1 LYLRLSTTTITA
13 ALECRLI
20 QPQFRVVLIRQV
32 TKGNTMSDLTVIDSS
47 VMIASPHSHLAA
59 PVDRLSSLFALRLV
73 LTLGPKFNLRRD
85 INDVMTLSARH
96 LVWPVSIAQKVQ
108 KFLSFRCTEMPVWA
122 GVGKLSP
129 DEFIARHGVW
139 NGTYDDTTLFYYL
152 DEFCKQ
158 NGKDVL
164 ALFQGTVDALE
175 KMTRDSSIRL
185 TDNIG
190 MLAKVL
196 ALNAAETTLIRCA
209 ALAKCTRDLRPV
221 LVDCKAASA
230 AEAHAMLGEVA
241 KVSPNEIAVALKPG
255 GRLESLALIDT
266 PIAEHN
272 ITDLGDLMRLSD
284 RLLPV
289 LLEAYE
295 SESAMMAAFTKP
307 ATASELTL
315 ADYPHVEADARYLAA
330 LLKSATERS
339 EKGVNVLIYGAP
351 GTGKTE
357 FAKVITA
364 LSGAELYEV
373 ECFDREGQSLSGKER
388 YRSLQ
393 VSQSFI
399 KGRNNTVLL
408 FDEVED
414 VFPSNPSDML
424 NLFLGDDNHR
434 GSVNGK
440 AWVNQTLEN
449 NPVPTIWI
457 SNSISQIDPA
467 YRRRFQF
474 HLELKNP
481 PQNVRANITRK
492 HLAGLDVSED
502 FVEKLATRKTLTPAQ
517 IHAAARFAQL
527 THGQVED
534 GVEALMLKQ
543 LERSDEALGYKE
555 ENDKSQYRPLVTT
568 YDLSL
573 LNIETRHPVE
583 KIIAALK
590 NKGTG
595 SLCFF
600 GMPGTGKTALGEH
613 IAKSMERPLIIKK
626 ASDLMSKYVGETE
639 QQMAAMFKEA
649 EQEKAVLL
657 LDEADSF
664 LQNRALAQRSYEIT
678 EVNEML
684 QGMERF
690 KGVFICTTNLF
701 DRIDEAALRRFTFKI
716 QFKPLTREQRE
727 KMFATE
733 ALEGNSANFTGKI
746 SDRLNKLQMLTPGD
760 FAAVKRQMT
769 LLDETLTP
777 DDFLEQLEQEHKV
790 KPDIKWARTIG
801 F

>member
-1 LYLRLSTTTITA
+1 
-13 ALECRLI
+13 
-20 QPQFRVVLIRQV
+20 
-32 TKGNTMSDLTVIDSS
+32 MSDLNDSN
-47 VMIASPHSHLAA
+47 VLIASPHAHLAV
-59 PVDRLSSLFALRLV
+59 PIDRLSALLALKLV
-73 LTLGPKFNLRRD
+73 LSLGPKFNLRRD
-85 INDVMTLSARH
+85 INDVMTLTARH

-108 KFLSFRCTEMPVWA
+108 KFLTHRCVEMPAWA

-129 DEFIARHGVW
+129 EEFIARHGVW

-158 NGKDVL
+158 NAKDLL
-164 ALFQGTVDALE
+164 ALFQGTVDALD
-175 KMTRDSSIRL
+175 KATRDAPLRL

-196 ALNAAETTLIRCA
+196 SLGAAERTLIQCA
-209 ALAKCTRDLRPV
+209 ALAKCTRDLRPI

-230 AEAHAMLGEVA
+230 AEAHAMLAEVA
-241 KVSPNEIAVALKPG
+241 KVPANDIAVALKPG

-284 RLLPV
+284 RLLPI
-289 LLEAYE
+289 LLEPYE

-307 ATASELTL
+307 SKPSELTL
-315 ADYPHVEADARYLAA
+315 SDYPHVEADARYLAA

-357 FAKVITA
+357 FAKVISA

-373 ECFDREGQSLSGKER
+373 ECFDREGQSLNGKER

-393 VSQSFI
+393 VSQSFL
-399 KGRNNTVLL
+399 KGRGNTVLL

-414 VFPSNPSDML
+414 VFPSNPSEML
-424 NLFLGDDNHR
+424 NMFLADDHHR

-457 SNSISQIDPA
+457 SNSINQIDPA

-492 HLAGLDVSED
+492 HLAGLDVSAD
-502 FVEKLATRKTLTPAQ
+502 FVEKLATRRTLTPAQ

-527 THGQVED
+527 TFGKVEGQVD
-534 GVEALMLKQ
+534 DSVEALMLKQ
-543 LERSDEALGYKE
+543 LERSDEALGHSDE
-555 ENDKSQYRPLVTT
+555 SDKSQYRPLVTT

-583 KIIAALK
+583 KIINALK
-590 NKGTG
+590 SKGAGT
-595 SLCFF
+595 LCFF

-613 IAKSMERPLIIKK
+613 IAKSIKRPLIIKK

-727 KMFATE
+727 KMFVTE
-733 ALEGNSANFTGKI
+733 ALDGVTANISSNI

-760 FAAVKRQMT
+760 FAAVKRQIT
-769 LLDETLTP
+769 LLDETLSA
-777 DDFLEQLEQEHKV
+777 DEFLTQLEQEHKV
-790 KPDIKWARTIG
+790 KPDIKWARSIG

>member
-1 LYLRLSTTTITA
+1 
-13 ALECRLI
+13 
-20 QPQFRVVLIRQV
+20 
-32 TKGNTMSDLTVIDSS
+32 MSDEFDSN
-47 VMIASPHSHLAA
+47 VMIASPHGPLTA
-59 PVDRLSSLFALRLV
+59 PVDRLSTLFALRLV
-73 LTLGPKFNLRRD
+73 LSLGPKFNLRRD
-85 INDVMTLSARH
+85 INDIMTLAARH

-108 KFLSFRCTEMPVWA
+108 KFLVGRCAEMPAWA

-129 DEFIARHGVW
+129 EEFITRHGVW

-158 NGKDVL
+158 NGKDIL
-164 ALFQGTVDALE
+164 ALFQGSVDALA
-175 KMTRDSSIRL
+175 KQTRDTPVRL
-185 TDNIG
+185 TENIG
-190 MLAKVL
+190 MLARVL
-196 ALNAAETTLIRCA
+196 SLTAAERTLIECA
-209 ALAKCTRDLRPV
+209 ALAKCTRDLRPI

-241 KVSPNEIAVALKPG
+241 KVSPNDIAVALKPG

-284 RLLPV
+284 RLLPI
-289 LLEAYE
+289 LLEPYE
-295 SESAMMAAFTKP
+295 SEGAMMAAFTRPSK
-307 ATASELTL
+307 ASDLSVS
-315 ADYPHVEADARYLAA
+315 DYPHVEADARYLAA
-330 LLKSATERS
+330 LLKSAAQRR

-364 LSGAELYEV
+364 LAGAELYEV
-373 ECFDREGQSLSGKER
+373 ECFDREGQSLTGKER

-393 VSQSFI
+393 VSQSFL
-399 KGRNNTVLL
+399 KGRENTVLL

-414 VFPSNPSDML
+414 VFPSNPSEML
-424 NLFLGDDNHR
+424 NMFLAEEHHR

-440 AWVNQTLEN
+440 AWVNQTLES

-457 SNSISQIDPA
+457 SNSINQIDPA

-492 HLAGLDVSED
+492 HLSGLDVSAE
-502 FVEKLATRKTLTPAQ
+502 FIEKLAARRTLTPAQ

-527 THGQVED
+527 THGHVED
-534 GVEALMLKQ
+534 NVEALLLKQ
-543 LERSDEALGYKE
+543 LERSDEALGHKDD
-555 ENDKSQYRPLVTT
+555 NDRGQFRPLVTT

-573 LNIETRHPVE
+573 LNIETRHPVD
-583 KIIAALK
+583 KIINALK
-590 NKGTG
+590 NKDSGT
-595 SLCFF
+595 LCFF

-613 IAKSMERPLIIKK
+613 IAKSIEKPLIIKK

-639 QQMAAMFKEA
+639 QNMAAMFKEA

-664 LQNRALAQRSYEIT
+664 LQNRALAQRSYEVT

-727 KMFATE
+727 KMFVTE
-733 ALEGNSANFTGKI
+733 ALDGNAANLTGGVA
-746 SDRLNKLQMLTPGD
+746 DRLNKLQLLTPGD
-760 FAAVKRQMT
+760 FAAVKRQIT
-769 LLDETLTP
+769 LLDETMTP
-777 DDFLEQLEQEHKV
+777 EEFLAQLEQEHKV
-790 KPDIKWARTIG
+790 KPDVKFARSIG

>member
-1 LYLRLSTTTITA
+1 MNQMSTDREFDAGVTIAGPQSAHSTPIDRLST
-13 ALECRLI
+13 
-20 QPQFRVVLIRQV
+20 
-32 TKGNTMSDLTVIDSS
+32 
-47 VMIASPHSHLAA
+47 
-59 PVDRLSSLFALRLV
+59 LFALRLV

-96 LVWPVSIAQKVQ
+96 LIWPVSIAQKVQ
-108 KFLSFRCTEMPVWA
+108 KFLAGRCVDMPAWA
-122 GVGKLSP
+122 GVGKLTP
-129 DEFIARHGVW
+129 EEFIARHGVW

-158 NGKDVL
+158 NAKDLL
-164 ALFQGTVDALE
+164 ALFQTTVDALE
-175 KMTRDSSIRL
+175 KSTRDTPVRIQQ
-185 TDNIG
+185 NID

-196 ALNAAETTLIRCA
+196 TLNPSERALILCA
-209 ALAKCTRDLRPV
+209 SLAKVSRDLRPI

-230 AEAHAMLGEVA
+230 AEAHAMLGDVM
-241 KVSPNEIAVALKPG
+241 KVSPNDVGVAMKPG
-255 GRLESLALIDT
+255 GRLESLALIDA

-284 RLLPV
+284 RLLPI
-289 LLEAYE
+289 LQENYADE
-295 SESAMMAAFTKP
+295 GEMMAAFTKP
-307 ATASELTL
+307 ARASELTL
-315 ADYPHVEADARYLAA
+315 TDYPHVEDDARYLAA
-330 LLKSATERS
+330 MLKAATSRG

-357 FAKVITA
+357 FAKVVSA

-373 ECFDREGQSLSGKER
+373 ECFDREGQSLTGKER

-393 VSQSFI
+393 VSQSFL
-399 KGRNNTVLL
+399 KGRTNTVLL

-414 VFPSNPSDML
+414 VFPTNPSEAL
-424 NLFLGDDNHR
+424 NMFLSDERHR

-440 AWVNQTLEN
+440 AWVNQTLES

-457 SNSISQIDPA
+457 SNSINQIDPA

-492 HLAGLDVSED
+492 HLSGLDVTDE
-502 FVEKLATRKTLTPAQ
+502 FVEKLAARRTLTPAQ

-527 THGQVED
+527 AKGEVADSVEEL
-534 GVEALMLKQ
+534 VLKQ
-543 LERSDEALGYKE
+543 LDRSDAALGFKE
-555 ENDKSQYRPLVTT
+555 EDRESKFRPLVTT

-573 LNIETRHPVE
+573 LNIESRHPVDKMIE
-583 KIIAALK
+583 AIAK
-590 NKGTG
+590 KGKA
-595 SLCFF
+595 SLCFY

-613 IAKSMERPLIIKK
+613 IAKSIERPLIIKK
-626 ASDLMSKYVGETE
+626 ASDLVSKYVGETE
-639 QQMAAMFKEA
+639 QNMAAMFKEA
-649 EQEKAVLL
+649 TTEKAVLL

-664 LQNRALAQRSYEIT
+664 LRARSMAQRSYEVT

-684 QGMERF
+684 QQMERF
-690 KGVFICTTNLF
+690 DGVFICTTNLI
-701 DRIDEAALRRFTFKI
+701 DQVDEAALRRFTFKI

-727 KMFATE
+727 RMFATE
-733 ALEGNSANFTGKI
+733 ALDGDTSKFTEKI
-746 SDRLNKLQMLTPGD
+746 RNGLHKMEMLTPGD
-760 FAAVKRQMT
+760 FAAVKRQIV
-769 LLDETLTP
+769 LFDETLP
-777 DDFLEQLEQEHKV
+777 PEEFLAQLEQEHRV

>member
-1 LYLRLSTTTITA
+1 MFSNHFDDSTITIPA
-13 ALECRLI
+13 
-20 QPQFRVVLIRQV
+20 
-32 TKGNTMSDLTVIDSS
+32 
-47 VMIASPHSHLAA
+47 PHAHLAT
-59 PVDRLSSLFALRLV
+59 PIDRMSSLLALRLV
-73 LTLGPKFNLRRD
+73 LSLGAKFNLRRD
-85 INDVMTLSARH
+85 INDVMTLTARH

-108 KFLSFRCTEMPVWA
+108 KFLAHRCTDMPAWA
-122 GVGKLSP
+122 GVAKLSP
-129 DEFIARHGVW
+129 QEFITRHGLW

-158 NGKDVL
+158 NTKDLL
-164 ALFQGTVDALE
+164 ALFQTTADALD
-175 KMTRDSSIRL
+175 KSTRDVPIRIS
-185 TDNIG
+185 DNIE

-196 ALNAAETTLIRCA
+196 GLNAAERSLILYA
-209 ALAKCTRDLRPV
+209 ALAKCSRDLRPI

-230 AEAHAMLGEVA
+230 AEAHVMLGEVA
-241 KVSPNEIAVALKPG
+241 KVSPNDIAVAMKPA

-284 RLLPV
+284 RLLPI
-289 LLEAYE
+289 LQESYE
-295 SESAMMAAFTKP
+295 SEAAMMAAFTKP
-307 ATASELTL
+307 ATPSLLTL
-315 ADYPHVEADARYLAA
+315 ADYPHVEDDARYLAA
-330 LLKSATERS
+330 LLKTATARN
-339 EKGVNVLIYGAP
+339 EKGVNVLMYGAP

-357 FAKVITA
+357 FAKVIAA
-364 LSGAELYEV
+364 LAGTELYEV

-393 VSQSFI
+393 VSQSFL
-399 KGRNNTVLL
+399 KGRGNTVLL

-414 VFPSNPSDML
+414 VFPSNPSEML
-424 NLFLGDDNHR
+424 NMFLSDEHHR

-440 AWVNQTLEN
+440 AWVNQTLES
-449 NPVPTIWI
+449 NPIPTIWI
-457 SNSISQIDPA
+457 SNSINQIDPA

-481 PQNVRANITRK
+481 PQQVRANITRK
-492 HLAGLDVSED
+492 HLSGLDVSEE
-502 FVEKLATRKTLTPAQ
+502 FVGKLAERRTLTPAQ

-527 THGQVED
+527 THGEVPDSVED
-534 GVEALMLKQ
+534 LVLKQ
-543 LERSDEALGYKE
+543 LDRADAALGNKDE
-555 ENDKSQYRPLVTT
+555 DKKSEFRACVTT

-573 LNIETRHPVE
+573 LNTETRHPIE
-583 KIIAALK
+583 KIVGALK
-590 NKGTG
+590 TKGKGT
-595 SLCFF
+595 LCFY

-613 IAKSMERPLIIKK
+613 IAKSIERPLIIKK

-649 EQEKAVLL
+649 TSEKAVLL

-664 LQNRALAQRSYEIT
+664 LQSRALAQRSYEVT

-684 QGMERF
+684 QQMERF
-690 KGVFICTTNLF
+690 EGVFICTTNLI

-727 KMFATE
+727 KMFITE
-733 ALEGNSANFTGKI
+733 ALEGNAANFTGKM
-746 SDRLNKLQMLTPGD
+746 SDALHKMAMLTPGD
-760 FAAVKRQMT
+760 FASVKRQIT
-769 LLDETLTP
+769 LFDETISP
-777 DDFLEQLEQEHKV
+777 EDFLAQLEQEHKI
-790 KPDIKWARTIG
+790 KPDVKWSRGIG

>member
-1 LYLRLSTTTITA
+1 
-13 ALECRLI
+13 
-20 QPQFRVVLIRQV
+20 
-32 TKGNTMSDLTVIDSS
+32 MSDLNVINSS
-47 VMIASPHSHLAA
+47 VMIASPHAHLAA
-59 PVDRLSSLFALRLV
+59 PVDRLSSLFALKLV

-85 INDVMTLSARH
+85 INDVMTLAARH

-108 KFLSFRCTEMPVWA
+108 RFLSHRCTEMPAWA
-122 GVGKLSP
+122 GVAKLAP
-129 DEFIARHGVW
+129 DEFISRHGVW

-175 KMTRDSSIRL
+175 KSTRDTPIRL

-196 ALNAAETTLIRCA
+196 ALTAAERTLIQCA

-230 AEAHAMLGEVA
+230 AEAHAMLGDVA
-241 KVSPNEIAVALKPG
+241 KVPANDIAVALKPG

-284 RLLPV
+284 RLLPI

-307 ATASELTL
+307 AKASELTL

-357 FAKVITA
+357 FAKVIST

-393 VSQSFI
+393 VSQSFL

-414 VFPSNPSDML
+414 VFPSNPSEML
-424 NLFLGDDNHR
+424 NMFLADDSHR

-457 SNSISQIDPA
+457 SNSINQIDPA

-502 FVEKLATRKTLTPAQ
+502 FVEKLAARKTLTPAQ

-590 NKGTG
+590 NKGAG

-613 IAKSMERPLIIKK
+613 IAKSIERPLIIKK

-733 ALEGNSANFTGKI
+733 ALEGNPANLTGKI
-746 SDRLNKLQMLTPGD
+746 CDRLNKLQMLTPGD
-760 FAAVKRQMT
+760 FASVKRQIA
-769 LLDETLTP
+769 LLDETLSP
-777 DDFLEQLEQEHKV
+777 DEFLEQLEQEHKV

>member
-1 LYLRLSTTTITA
+1 
-13 ALECRLI
+13 
-20 QPQFRVVLIRQV
+20 
-32 TKGNTMSDLTVIDSS
+32 MSELTESDSAIL
-47 VMIASPHSHLAA
+47 IASPHAQLAA
-59 PVDRLSSLFALRLV
+59 PVDRLSSLFALKLV
-73 LTLGPKFNLRRD
+73 LSLGPKFNLRRD
-85 INDVMTLSARH
+85 INDVMTLTARH

-108 KFLSFRCTEMPVWA
+108 KFLGHRCAEMPAWA
-122 GVGKLSP
+122 GVGKLAP
-129 DEFIARHGVW
+129 EEFIARHGVW

-164 ALFQGTVDALE
+164 ALFQGTVDALD
-175 KMTRDSSIRL
+175 KLTRGSDIRL
-185 TDNIG
+185 TQNIG

-196 ALNAAETTLIRCA
+196 SLNPAERTLIQCA

-230 AEAHAMLGEVA
+230 AEAHAMLGDVA
-241 KVSPNEIAVALKPG
+241 KVSANDIAVALKPG

-284 RLLPV
+284 RLLPI

-307 ATASELTL
+307 AKASALTL

-357 FAKVITA
+357 FAKVISA

-393 VSQSFI
+393 VSQSFL
-399 KGRNNTVLL
+399 KGRGNTVLL

-414 VFPSNPSDML
+414 VFPSNPSEML
-424 NLFLGDDNHR
+424 NMFLGDDNHR

-502 FVEKLATRKTLTPAQ
+502 FVEKLAARKTLTPAQ

-543 LERSDEALGYKE
+543 LERSDEALGHKE
-555 ENDKSQYRPLVTT
+555 ESEKSRYRPLVTT

-573 LNIETRHPVE
+573 LNIETRHPIE
-583 KIIAALK
+583 KIITALK
-590 NKGTG
+590 NKGAG
-595 SLCFF
+595 SLCFY

-733 ALEGNSANFTGKI
+733 ALDGNSANLTGKI
-746 SDRLNKLQMLTPGD
+746 CDRLNKLQMLTPGD
-760 FAAVKRQMT
+760 FASVKRQIT

-777 DDFLEQLEQEHKV
+777 DEFLEQLEQEHKV

>member
-1 LYLRLSTTTITA
+1 
-13 ALECRLI
+13 
-20 QPQFRVVLIRQV
+20 
-32 TKGNTMSDLTVIDSS
+32 MSDSMDSS
-47 VMIASPHSHLAA
+47 VMIASPHAHLAA
-59 PVDRLSSLFALRLV
+59 PVDRLSSLFALKLV
-73 LTLGPKFNLRRD
+73 LSLGPKFNLRRD

-108 KFLSFRCTEMPVWA
+108 KFLSHRCVEMPAWA

-129 DEFIARHGVW
+129 DEFIARHGLW

-175 KMTRDSSIRL
+175 KSTRDSSVRL

-196 ALNAAETTLIRCA
+196 ALTAAERTLIQCA
-209 ALAKCTRDLRPV
+209 ALAKCSRDLRPV
-221 LVDCKAASA
+221 LVDCKASSA
-230 AEAHAMLGEVA
+230 AEAHAMLGDVA
-241 KVSPNEIAVALKPG
+241 KVSANDIAVALKPG

-284 RLLPV
+284 RLLPI
-289 LLEAYE
+289 LMEAYE

-307 ATASELTL
+307 AKASELTL
-315 ADYPHVEADARYLAA
+315 TDYPHVEADARYLAA

-357 FAKVITA
+357 FAKVISA

-393 VSQSFI
+393 VSQSFL
-399 KGRNNTVLL
+399 KGRGDTVLL

-414 VFPSNPSDML
+414 VFPSNPSEML

-457 SNSISQIDPA
+457 SNSINQIDPA

-492 HLAGLDVSED
+492 HLVGLDVSEE
-502 FVEKLATRKTLTPAQ
+502 FVEKLAIRKTLTPAQ

-543 LERSDEALGYKE
+543 LERSDEALGYKD

-590 NKGTG
+590 NKGHG

-664 LQNRALAQRSYEIT
+664 LQNRALAQRSYEVT

-716 QFKPLTREQRE
+716 QFKALTREQRE
-727 KMFATE
+727 KMFTTE
-733 ALEGNSANFTGKI
+733 ALDGNGANLTTKI
-746 SDRLNKLQMLTPGD
+746 ADRLNKLQMLTPGD
-760 FAAVKRQMT
+760 FASVKRQIT

-777 DDFLEQLEQEHKV
+777 DEFLEQLEQEHKV
-790 KPDIKWARTIG
+790 KPDIKWARPIG

>member
-1 LYLRLSTTTITA
+1 
-13 ALECRLI
+13 
-20 QPQFRVVLIRQV
+20 
-32 TKGNTMSDLTVIDSS
+32 MSDLTVIDSS
-47 VMIASPHSHLAA
+47 VMITSPHVLLAA
-59 PVDRLSSLFALRLV
+59 PVDRLSSLFALKLV

-108 KFLSFRCTEMPVWA
+108 KFLSHRCTEMPAWA
-122 GVGKLSP
+122 GVAKLSP

-175 KMTRDSSIRL
+175 KMTRDSPIRL

-196 ALNAAETTLIRCA
+196 ALTAAETTLIKCA

-241 KVSPNEIAVALKPG
+241 KVSPNDIASALKPG

-284 RLLPV
+284 RLLPI
-289 LLEAYE
+289 LLEPYE
-295 SESAMMAAFTKP
+295 TEAAMMAAFTRP
-307 ATASELTL
+307 AKVSELTL

-330 LLKSATERS
+330 LLKTATEQS

-393 VSQSFI
+393 VSQSFL
-399 KGRNNTVLL
+399 KGRNTTVLL

-414 VFPSNPSDML
+414 VFPSNPSEML
-424 NLFLGDDNHR
+424 NMFLGDDNHR

-457 SNSISQIDPA
+457 SNSINQIDPA

-492 HLAGLDVSED
+492 HLTGLDVSAD
-502 FVEKLATRKTLTPAQ
+502 FVEKLAARRTLTPAQ

-543 LERSDEALGYKE
+543 LERSDEALGHKE

-590 NKGTG
+590 NKGAG

-613 IAKSMERPLIIKK
+613 IAKSIERPLIIKK

-733 ALEGNSANFTGKI
+733 ALEGIAANLTGKI
-746 SDRLNKLQMLTPGD
+746 CDRLNKLQMLTPGD
-760 FAAVKRQMT
+760 FASVKRQIT

-777 DDFLEQLEQEHKV
+777 DEFLDQLEQEHKV

>member
-1 LYLRLSTTTITA
+1 MFSDHHDDSITIPA
-13 ALECRLI
+13 
-20 QPQFRVVLIRQV
+20 
-32 TKGNTMSDLTVIDSS
+32 
-47 VMIASPHSHLAA
+47 PHAHLAT
-59 PVDRLSSLFALRLV
+59 PIDRMSSLLALRLV
-73 LTLGPKFNLRRD
+73 LSLGAKFNLRRD
-85 INDVMTLSARH
+85 INDVMTLTARH

-108 KFLSFRCTEMPVWA
+108 KFLAHRCTDMPAWA
-122 GVGKLSP
+122 GVAKLSP
-129 DEFIARHGVW
+129 QEFIARHGLW

-158 NGKDVL
+158 NTKDIL
-164 ALFQGTVDALE
+164 ALFQTTVDALD
-175 KMTRDSSIRL
+175 KSTRDS
-185 TDNIG
+185 DNIQ

-196 ALNAAETTLIRCA
+196 GLNAAERSLILYA
-209 ALAKCTRDLRPV
+209 ALAKCSRDLRPI

-230 AEAHAMLGEVA
+230 AEAHVMLGEVA
-241 KVSPNEIAVALKPG
+241 KVSANDIAVAMKPA

-284 RLLPV
+284 RLLPI
-289 LLEAYE
+289 LQESYE
-295 SESAMMAAFTKP
+295 SEAAMMAAFTKP
-307 ATASELTL
+307 AAPSLLTL
-315 ADYPHVEADARYLAA
+315 TDYPHVEDDARYLAA
-330 LLKSATERS
+330 LLKTATARN
-339 EKGVNVLIYGAP
+339 EKGVNVLMYGAP

-357 FAKVITA
+357 FAKVIAA
-364 LSGAELYEV
+364 LAGAELYEV

-393 VSQSFI
+393 VSQSFL
-399 KGRNNTVLL
+399 KGRGNTVLL

-414 VFPSNPSDML
+414 VFPSNPSEML
-424 NLFLGDDNHR
+424 NMFLSDEHHR

-440 AWVNQTLEN
+440 AWVNQTLES

-457 SNSISQIDPA
+457 SNSINQIDPA

-481 PQNVRANITRK
+481 PQQVRANITRK
-492 HLAGLDVSED
+492 HLSGLDVSEE
-502 FVEKLATRKTLTPAQ
+502 FVSKLAERRTLTPAQ

-527 THGQVED
+527 THGEVPDSVED
-534 GVEALMLKQ
+534 LVLKQ
-543 LERSDEALGYKE
+543 LDRADAALGNKDE
-555 ENDKSQYRPLVTT
+555 DKTSEFRTCVTT

-573 LNIETRHPVE
+573 LNTETRHPIE
-583 KIIAALK
+583 KIVAALK
-590 NKGTG
+590 NKGKGT
-595 SLCFF
+595 LCFY

-613 IAKSMERPLIIKK
+613 IAKSIERPLIIKK

-639 QQMAAMFKEA
+639 QHMAAMFKEA
-649 EQEKAVLL
+649 TSEKAVLL

-664 LQNRALAQRSYEIT
+664 LQSRALAQRSYEVT

-684 QGMERF
+684 QQMERF
-690 KGVFICTTNLF
+690 EGVFICTTNLI

-727 KMFATE
+727 KMFITE
-733 ALEGNSANFTGKI
+733 ALEGNAANFTGKM
-746 SDRLNKLQMLTPGD
+746 SDALHKMAMLTPGD
-760 FAAVKRQMT
+760 FASIKRQIT
-769 LLDETLTP
+769 LFDETISP
-777 DDFLEQLEQEHKV
+777 EDFLAQLEQEHKV
-790 KPDIKWARTIG
+790 KPDVKWSRGIG

>member
-1 LYLRLSTTTITA
+1 
-13 ALECRLI
+13 
-20 QPQFRVVLIRQV
+20 
-32 TKGNTMSDLTVIDSS
+32 MSEHSVMDSS
-47 VMIASPHSHLAA
+47 VMIASPHAHLAA
-59 PVDRLSSLFALRLV
+59 PVDRLSSLFALKLV

-85 INDVMTLSARH
+85 INDVMTLAARH

-108 KFLSFRCTEMPVWA
+108 KFLSHRCTEMPAWA
-122 GVGKLSP
+122 GVAKLSP
-129 DEFIARHGVW
+129 EEFIARHGVW

-158 NGKDVL
+158 NGKDIL
-164 ALFQGTVDALE
+164 ALFQGTTDALE
-175 KMTRDSSIRL
+175 KSTRDSEIRL
-185 TDNIG
+185 TQNIG

-196 ALNAAETTLIRCA
+196 SLTAAERTLIQCA

-230 AEAHAMLGEVA
+230 AEAHAMLGDVA
-241 KVSPNEIAVALKPG
+241 KVLANDIAAALKPG

-284 RLLPV
+284 RLLPI
-289 LLEAYE
+289 LLEGYE
-295 SESAMMAAFTKP
+295 SESEMMAAFTKP
-307 ATASELTL
+307 AKASELTL
-315 ADYPHVEADARYLAA
+315 VDYPHVEADARYLAA
-330 LLKSATERS
+330 LLKSAAERS

-357 FAKVITA
+357 FAKVISS

-393 VSQSFI
+393 VSQSFL
-399 KGRNNTVLL
+399 KGRANTVLL

-414 VFPSNPSDML
+414 VFPSNPSEML
-424 NLFLGDDNHR
+424 NMFLGDENHR

-481 PQNVRANITRK
+481 PQNVRANITKK
-492 HLAGLDVSED
+492 HLAGLAVSDE
-502 FVEKLATRKTLTPAQ
+502 FIEKLAARRTLTPAQ

-527 THGQVED
+527 TFGKVEGQVDD

-543 LERSDEALGYKE
+543 LERSDEALGHKE

-568 YDLSL
+568 YDLAL

-590 NKGTG
+590 SKGAG
-595 SLCFF
+595 SLCFY

-664 LQNRALAQRSYEIT
+664 LQNRALAQRSYEVT

-716 QFKPLTREQRE
+716 QFKALTREQRE
-727 KMFATE
+727 KMFTTE
-733 ALEGNSANFTGKI
+733 ALDGNTANLTIKI
-746 SDRLNKLQMLTPGD
+746 ADRLNKLQMLTPGD
-760 FAAVKRQMT
+760 FASVKRQIT
-769 LLDETLTP
+769 LLDETLAP
-777 DDFLEQLEQEHKV
+777 EEFLEQLEQEHKV
-790 KPDIKWARTIG
+790 KPDIKWARSIG

>member
-1 LYLRLSTTTITA
+1 
-13 ALECRLI
+13 
-20 QPQFRVVLIRQV
+20 
-32 TKGNTMSDLTVIDSS
+32 MSDEFDSN
-47 VMIASPHSHLAA
+47 VMIASPHGPLTA
-59 PVDRLSSLFALRLV
+59 PVDRLSTLFALRLV
-73 LTLGPKFNLRRD
+73 LSLGPKFNLRRD
-85 INDVMTLSARH
+85 INDIMTLAARH

-108 KFLSFRCTEMPVWA
+108 KFLVGRCAEMPAWA

-129 DEFIARHGVW
+129 EEFIARHGVW

-164 ALFQGTVDALE
+164 ALFQGSVDALA
-175 KMTRDSSIRL
+175 KQTRDTPVRL
-185 TDNIG
+185 TENIG
-190 MLAKVL
+190 MLARVL
-196 ALNAAETTLIRCA
+196 SLTAAERTLIECA
-209 ALAKCTRDLRPV
+209 ALAKCTRDLRPI

-241 KVSPNEIAVALKPG
+241 KVSPNDIAVALKPG

-284 RLLPV
+284 RLLPI
-289 LLEAYE
+289 LLEPYD
-295 SESAMMAAFTKP
+295 SEGAMMAAFTRPSK
-307 ATASELTL
+307 ASELSVS
-315 ADYPHVEADARYLAA
+315 DYPHVEADARYLAA
-330 LLKSATERS
+330 LLKSAAQRR

-364 LSGAELYEV
+364 LAGAELYEV

-393 VSQSFI
+393 VSQSFL
-399 KGRNNTVLL
+399 KGRENTVLL

-414 VFPSNPSDML
+414 VFPSNPSEML
-424 NLFLGDDNHR
+424 NMFLADEHHR

-440 AWVNQTLEN
+440 AWVNQTLES

-457 SNSISQIDPA
+457 SNSINQIDPA

-492 HLAGLDVSED
+492 HLSGLEVSPE
-502 FVEKLATRKTLTPAQ
+502 FVEKLAARRSLTPAQ

-527 THGQVED
+527 THGHVED
-534 GVEALMLKQ
+534 DVEALLLKQ
-543 LERSDEALGYKE
+543 LERSDEALGHKDDSE
-555 ENDKSQYRPLVTT
+555 RGQYRPLVTT

-573 LNIETRHPVE
+573 LNIETRHPVD
-583 KIIAALK
+583 KIINALK
-590 NKGTG
+590 NKGAG
-595 SLCFF
+595 NLCFF
-600 GMPGTGKTALGEH
+600 GLPGTGKTALGEH
-613 IAKSMERPLIIKK
+613 IAKSIEKPLIIKK

-639 QQMAAMFKEA
+639 QNMAAMFKEA

-664 LQNRALAQRSYEIT
+664 LQNRALAQRSYEVT

-727 KMFATE
+727 KMFVTE
-733 ALEGNSANFTGKI
+733 ALEGNAANLTGAFG
-746 SDRLNKLQMLTPGD
+746 DRLNKLQLLTPGD
-760 FAAVKRQMT
+760 FAAVKRQIT
-769 LLDETLTP
+769 LLDETMTP
-777 DDFLEQLEQEHKV
+777 DEFLAQLEQEHKV
-790 KPDIKWARTIG
+790 KPDVKFARSIG
-801 F
+801 FAG

>member
-1 LYLRLSTTTITA
+1 
-13 ALECRLI
+13 
-20 QPQFRVVLIRQV
+20 
-32 TKGNTMSDLTVIDSS
+32 MSDLIDSAL
-47 VMIASPHSHLAA
+47 MISSPHSRFAA
-59 PVDRLSSLFALRLV
+59 PIDRLSSLFALKLI
-73 LTLGPKFNLRRD
+73 LSLGPKFNLRRD

-108 KFLSFRCTEMPVWA
+108 HFLGHRCAEMPAWA

-129 DEFIARHGVW
+129 EEFIARHGVW

-158 NGKDVL
+158 NAKDLL
-164 ALFQGTVDALE
+164 ALFQSTVDALE
-175 KMTRDSSIRL
+175 KLTRDTPVRL
-185 TDNIG
+185 SENIG

-196 ALNAAETTLIRCA
+196 SLTDAERTLIQCA

-230 AEAHAMLGEVA
+230 GEAHAMLGEVA
-241 KVSPNEIAVALKPG
+241 KVSPNDIAVALKPG

-284 RLLPV
+284 RLLPI

-295 SESAMMAAFTKP
+295 SESAMMSAFTKP
-307 ATASELTL
+307 AKPSELTIS
-315 ADYPHVEADARYLAA
+315 DYPHVEADARYLAA
-330 LLKSATERS
+330 LLKSATERK

-393 VSQSFI
+393 VSQSFL
-399 KGRNNTVLL
+399 KGRDNTALL

-414 VFPSNPSDML
+414 VFPSNPSEML
-424 NLFLGDDNHR
+424 NMFLSDEQHR

-457 SNSISQIDPA
+457 SNSINQIDPA

-481 PQNVRANITRK
+481 PQNVRANITKK
-492 HLAGLDVSED
+492 HLAGLDVSDE
-502 FVEKLATRKTLTPAQ
+502 FVEKLATRRTLTPAQ

-527 THGQVED
+527 THGRVEGD
-534 GVEALMLKQ
+534 IEASVEALMLKQ
-543 LERSDEALGYKE
+543 LDRSDEALGNKE
-555 ENDKSQYRPLVTT
+555 EADKSQYRPLVTT

-573 LNIETRHPVE
+573 LNIETRHPIE
-583 KIIAALK
+583 KIVNALR
-590 NKGTG
+590 NKGNG

-600 GMPGTGKTALGEH
+600 GLPGTGKTALGEH
-613 IAKSMERPLIIKK
+613 IAKSIERPLIIKK

-639 QQMAAMFKEA
+639 QNMAAMFKEA

-664 LQNRALAQRSYEIT
+664 LQNRALAQRSYEVT

-727 KMFATE
+727 KMFVTE
-733 ALEGNSANFTGKI
+733 ALEGDAANLTGGFCE
-746 SDRLNKLQMLTPGD
+746 RLNKLQILTPGD
-760 FAAVKRQMT
+760 FAAVKRQIT
-769 LLDETLTP
+769 LLDETMTP
-777 DDFLEQLEQEHKV
+777 EEFLAQLEQEHKV
-790 KPDIKWARTIG
+790 KPDVKFARSIG